1 MADILIRDVPQKTKL
16 LLEERAALNGRSR
29 NAELLAIL
37 EATLEPQQRTWFDI
51 LRSAAEDAGDIEL
64 ERPTW
69 APTRD
74 VVFE

>member
-16 LLEERAALNGRSR
+16 LLEERAVQHGRSR

-37 EATLEPQQRTWFDI
+37 ETMLAPQQRTWFDI
-51 LRSAAEDAGDIEL
+51 LREAADDVDGVEL

-69 APTRD
+69 AEPREF
-74 VVFE
+74 VFE